1 MDLQIV
7 SVNIVSDGT
16 YITDLDPSLDT
27 GILLMEVPQKEV
39 VMDFKWETIM
49 RTKGVNIGQKWVKL
63 LCNIGVVE

>member
-1 MDLQIV
+1 MSEFPCNGKWISLDLQIV

-39 VMDFKWETIM
+39 VMDFK
-49 RTKGVNIGQKWVKL
+49 
-63 LCNIGVVE
+63 